1 VRVSDIAAATVTER
15 LRHGHGVF
23 ADARQPDVVRLAPA
37 PMYNTFHDCW
47 RAATALAEVM
57 SDRAG

>member
-1 VRVSDIAAATVTER
+1 VRVIGVDAGTVSER
-15 LRHGHGVF
+15 LRREHGVF
-23 ADARQPDVVRLAPA
+23 ADARQPDVIRLAPA

-57 SDRAG
+57 TPDGR